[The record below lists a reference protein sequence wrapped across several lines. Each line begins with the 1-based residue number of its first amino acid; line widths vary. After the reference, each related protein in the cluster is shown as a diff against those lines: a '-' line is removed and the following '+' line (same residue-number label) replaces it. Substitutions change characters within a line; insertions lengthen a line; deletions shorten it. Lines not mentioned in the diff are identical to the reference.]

1 MSSKHKRRNR
11 QHGAQPVQG
20 GATVQ
25 APAAEAPREGAAQA
39 AAAEPAV
46 DFAAVKTRLA
56 EIAEAVSDESLPLDE
71 ALDLYEEAVALG
83 LQASDLLETGIAVP
97 ADDELVA
104 SETGENEDAHDA
116 SDATAEAPA
125 DAPVEE

>member
-39 AAAEPAV
+39 AAAEPAI

-97 ADDELVA
+97 SDDELA
-104 SETGENEDAHDA
+104 ADAADADENTHNAIGA
-116 SDATAEAPA
+116 MTEAPA
-125 DAPVEE
+125 DAPVAE